1 MTIAINFSNPPIAW
15 DYKPIP
21 KSEGILLPKNFEEG
35 EREKLCVSARNHTR
49 NYFWIPNYI
58 SLSFEESKANARE
71 HGFKGDF
78 LIERGRAAVE
88 LELFKK
94 YGGIFQQ
101 LFIDA
106 EYGGLFPERPKD
118 YSFTEVREYR

>member
-1 MTIAINFSNPPIAW
+1 MSIAIFFSNPIAW

-21 KSEGILLPKNFEEG
+21 KSDGIYLPKEFVEG

-49 NYFWIPNYI
+49 NYFWIPNYV
-58 SLSFEESKANARE
+58 SLSAKDSVSNARK

-78 LIERGRAAVE
+78 LIERAKAAKE
-88 LELFKK
+88 LELFKN

-101 LFIDA
+101 LLIEA
-106 EYGGLFPERPKD
+106 EYGGVFPERPKD
-118 YSFTEVREYR
+118 YSFTELREYR